1 MQQYIYKNLDRI
13 VRGTVHCLIRLDIF
27 QGGTYICLRFRHLSI
42 YRTYVVRNLN
52 TQVHKSHFELTV
64 SMGTMW

>member
-27 QGGTYICLRFRHLSI
+27 QGGTYICLRFHHLSI
-42 YRTYVVRNLN
+42 YRTYVVRNLK
-52 TQVHKSHFELTV
+52 HKFTKVV
-64 SMGTMW
+64 SS